1 VESKSGK
8 LLEIREIQDQLD
20 NLSSRVDNLE
30 NFNSTNKSYNDELQ
44 IVTSEQPRD
53 VVNRKEKQVFT
64 F

>member
-1 VESKSGK
+1 VEFKSGK